1 MLPVSEHIDCQNMIE
16 DFNEE
21 DDEESNGE
29 NDLSKLFI
37 LENLSHKGYKDDI
50 LDLEG
55 LDYEH
60 SIMAICYLAKGVFQ
74 KSFDSNSC
82 SILKLLKY

>member
-1 MLPVSEHIDCQNMIE
+1 MKIYLNKKSKCPQFVLPVSEHIDCHNMNE

-21 DDEESNGE
+21 DDEDSNGE

-37 LENLSHKGYKDDI
+37 LENQKGYKDDI

-60 SIMAICYLAKGVFQ
+60 SIMAICYLAKV
-74 KSFDSNSC
+74 
-82 SILKLLKY
+82 